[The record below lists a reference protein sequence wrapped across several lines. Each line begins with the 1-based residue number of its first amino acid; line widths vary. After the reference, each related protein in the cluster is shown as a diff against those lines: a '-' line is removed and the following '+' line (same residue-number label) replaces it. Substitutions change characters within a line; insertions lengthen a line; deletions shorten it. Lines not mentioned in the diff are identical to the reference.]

1 MNDNYVN
8 LYKPKEIDTEKWL
21 KREKVDL
28 TNFSNEISYFMD
40 KRGVIGDSLFELT
53 LDNQSSNISHREI
66 SVFTGDKV
74 AKGMFHAL
82 CPELESFISLT
93 NWMGSSSERKTERV
107 KYFQELKK
115 FIVEN
120 KLDKVCKIK
129 GNYRIKNGEFAT
141 ITLSWATLRI
151 KEREKKFYDW
161 ERVPFIKRSA
171 ENFAYFTSPIFMSS
185 IPSNEEDVS
194 EDKVSYFSLLFRIKN
209 IQNNIVRIIIPH
221 CTNPYMKETDVIVYD
236 SKLLDTIKKIT
247 NKFFIG
253 LFEDKI
259 YKKKKYFQR
268 EFVLLNISQDID
280 GNDIAG
286 HFITQRLYYNYLKDR
301 QLYLCTKE
309 EFQKR
314 CNITFYH
321 VKKSYD
327 KEVTMPYEFF
337 SKLYL
342 EAYFIEIKDKIFYKP
357 FIFKN
362 LDKNSYIEFIQY
374 LEDKKEK
381 SKEFTNQLKIMNLH
395 KKYYE
400 FESYLEFLNHY
411 NFYSKRTLIDLINK
425 WVEKWE
431 V

>member
-1 MNDNYVN
+1 MYD
-8 LYKPKEIDTEKWL
+8 LYTPQEIDVEKWL
-21 KREKVDL
+21 KREEID
-28 TNFSNEISYFMD
+28 TINFSKDVSHFMD
-40 KRGVIGDSLFELT
+40 KRGVIGELLFELT
-53 LDNQSSNISHREI
+53 LDNQSSNISHR
-66 SVFTGDKV
+66 SVSVITGDRV

-82 CPELESFISLT
+82 CPELETFITLT
-93 NWMGSSSERKTERV
+93 NWMGSSSERKIERV

-120 KLDKVCKIK
+120 KLNKVCEIR

-141 ITLSWATLRI
+141 ITLSWASLEIR
-151 KEREKKFYDW
+151 EREKMFYEW

-185 IPSNEEDVS
+185 IPSNEENVS
-194 EDKVSYFSLLFRIKN
+194 EDKVSYFSLLFKVN
-209 IQNNIVRIIIPH
+209 SIQNNIVRLTIPH
-221 CTNPYMKETDVIVYD
+221 CTSPNMKETDVIVYD
-236 SKLLDTIKKIT
+236 SKLLDNLKKQI
-247 NKFFIG
+247 NRYFIG
-253 LFEDKI
+253 LFEDKV
-259 YKKKKYFQR
+259 YRKKKCFQR
-268 EFVLLNISQDID
+268 EFVLLNTSQELD

-314 CNITFYH
+314 CNIVFYH

-327 KEVTMPYEFF
+327 QEVTMPYEFF
-337 SKLYL
+337 SKSYL
-342 EAYFIEIKDKIFYKP
+342 EAYFIEIEDKIFYRP

-362 LDKNSYIEFIQY
+362 LDKDSYIEFIQY
-374 LEDKKEK
+374 LKDKKEK
-381 SKEFTNQLKIMNLH
+381 SKELTNQLKMMKLH
-395 KKYYE
+395 KKYYK

-425 WVEKWE
+425 WVEKWK